1 MKCSIIQ
8 RLHYIQS
15 SSFHSPILSACM
27 EASLQE
33 ELQYVERQLLK
44 VDHDLHSLLQLQE
57 HLQERKQVLQAQL
70 KSLDFTHKEG
80 EHGHQHHETDWET
93 GQFSWS
99 SKVMSVL
106 KTHFKVDSLR
116 PLQAS
121 AINATL
127 SGRDLVL
134 IMPTGG
140 GKSLCYQL
148 PALVGEGITLVISPL
163 VSLMEDQMIAVTS
176 MGIESAMLNASS
188 SKAEVKRVHGAM
200 TEAKSSLLL
209 LYVTPEKL
217 AKSKR
222 FMSKLEKMYEMG
234 RLVRIVIDEV
244 HCASQWGHDFR
255 PDYKI
260 LGILKRQ
267 FPTAPILGLT
277 ATASAKV
284 LSECQNLLCL
294 KMCLVF
300 RASYNRPN
308 LFYELRSKPSST
320 KAQLKE
326 ITDLIKS
333 QFSKQSGKNNF
344 HRVIYIYKYK
354 IM

>member
-1 MKCSIIQ
+1 
-8 RLHYIQS
+8 
-15 SSFHSPILSACM
+15 M

-33 ELQYVERQLLK
+33 ELQDVERQLVK
-44 VDHDLHSLLQLQE
+44 VDHDLHSLLQLQQ
-57 HLQERKQVLQAQL
+57 HLEERKQVLQAQL
-70 KSLDFTHKEG
+70 KSLEFENEKG
-80 EHGHQHHETDWET
+80 EQSSQHHETDWEN
-93 GQFSWS
+93 GHFSWS
-99 SKVMSVL
+99 SKVISVL
-106 KTHFKVDSLR
+106 KTHFRVDSLR

-148 PALVGEGITLVISPL
+148 PALIGEGITLIISPL

-188 SKAEVKRVHGAM
+188 SKEEVKRVHSAM
-200 TEAKSSLLL
+200 TEAKSSLRF

-222 FMSKLEKMYEMG
+222 FMSKLEKMYEIG
-234 RLVRIVIDEV
+234 SLARIVIDEV

-277 ATASAKV
+277 ATASTKV
-284 LSECQNLLCL
+284 LSECQNLLCI
-294 KMCLVF
+294 KKWLVF

-308 LFYELRSKPSST
+308 LFYEIRPKPSSSR
-320 KAQLKE
+320 AQLNE
-326 ITDLIKS
+326 ITELIKS
-333 QFSKQSGKNNF
+333 RFSKQSGKNNF
-344 HRVIYIYKYK
+344 H
-354 IM
+354 